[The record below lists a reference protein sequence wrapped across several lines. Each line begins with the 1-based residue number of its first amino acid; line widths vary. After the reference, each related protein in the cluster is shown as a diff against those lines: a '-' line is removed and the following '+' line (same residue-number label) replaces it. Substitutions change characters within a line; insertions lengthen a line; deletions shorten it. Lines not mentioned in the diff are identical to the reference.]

1 MKKFISLVICLI
13 VLVTSSVSAREPD
26 AKKFAVPPLKYS
38 YNALE
43 PYIDEQT
50 MKIHH
55 DKHHEAYVSN
65 LNKALDKYPEL
76 QGKTVEQLL
85 LNINKVPSDIR
96 ETVRNNAGG
105 HYNHTFFWDVMSPN
119 KGGNPKG
126 NIMKAIERDFGS
138 TDNFKKL
145 FKQTALDRFGSGW
158 AWLLKDNS
166 GKLSI
171 MSTANQDTPIQLG
184 LKPIIAIDVW
194 EHAYYLK
201 YQNKRADYI
210 DAWWNVVNWDRAE
223 ELYNEK

>member
-1 MKKFISLVICLI
+1 MALITSSASALETNDKKFV
-13 VLVTSSVSAREPD
+13 
-26 AKKFAVPPLKYS
+26 VPPLKYS

-50 MKIHH
+50 MRIHH
-55 DKHHEAYVSN
+55 DKHHEAYVGN

-105 HYNHTFFWDVMSPN
+105 HYNHTFFWNIMSPN
-119 KGGNPKG
+119 KGANPKG
-126 NIMKAIERDFGS
+126 NVMKAIERDFGS
-138 TDNFKKL
+138 MDNFKKL
-145 FKQTALDRFGSGW
+145 FKQAALDRFGSGW

-171 MSTANQDTPIQLG
+171 VSTANQDTPIQLG

-223 ELYNEK
+223 ELYNER